1 MRITHSKDEFT
12 LILTHDHVR
21 YQGFYTITFSEKRI
35 WIVEKQTEVHL
46 IIPFQQEKSSRKQTF
61 IKTGGSVS
69 SALDNS
75 VYYKFRRLLPAV
87 SACVT
92 QSKPREET

>member
-1 MRITHSKDEFT
+1 MAEN
-12 LILTHDHVR
+12 
-21 YQGFYTITFSEKRI
+21 
-35 WIVEKQTEVHL
+35 QTEVHF
-46 IIPFQQEKSSRKQTF
+46 IIPFQQEKNGCKQTF

-69 SALDNS
+69 SVLDNS

-92 QSKPREET
+92 QSKPKEET